1 MVINQVMERGIKKI
15 KNRILKNP
23 QIIYLHFKIKM
34 IDMKI
39 QIWVIIVLYIQN
51 NLVLNWIQINFKI
64 MDFYQLEI

>member
-1 MVINQVMERGIKKI
+1 MERGIKKI

-51 NLVLNWIQINFKI
+51 NLVLN
-64 MDFYQLEI
+64 